1 MNKKNKK
8 KTICCSVDSEMF
20 ASLDRMSR
28 ETGAKKSE
36 LVRRAIK
43 KMENGG
49 VDDSLLMLNVV
60 HLAQVVGDMQKEI
73 KPEYMKELQML
84 TENLMKIKGGM

>member
-1 MNKKNKK
+1 MNRTKKK
-8 KTICCSVDSEMF
+8 KTIYCSVDGDMF
-20 ASLDRMSR
+20 DSLERMSQ

-60 HLAQVVGDMQKEI
+60 QLAQVVGDMQKEM

-84 TENLMKIKGGM
+84 AENLMKIKGGM

>member
-1 MNKKNKK
+1 MNRKNKK
-8 KTICCSVDSEMF
+8 KTICCSVDSDMF
-20 ASLDRMSR
+20 DSLERMSQ

-60 HLAQVVGDMQKEI
+60 QLAQVVGDMQKKM
-73 KPEYMKELQML
+73 KPEYMKQLQEL

>member
-1 MNKKNKK
+1 MDKKNKK

-20 ASLDRMSR
+20 ASLNRMSR

-60 HLAQVVGDMQKEI
+60 QVVGDMQKEI